1 LHFENVVLLLSEV
14 LQEFELGGTD
24 NSYDRAVFFESLK
37 SDFNGFLFLFV
48 FLGVFGESFFLT
60 VEPVFVESSE
70 SVFVEF
76 LSPDSGQSSESS
88 RGIDISDQSD
98 DNHGRGFDDGDSLDG
113 FFLVQFGSW
122 FFDFSQDV
130 GHSGLEPSESCEVA
144 RFFLVVFRE

>member
-24 NSYDRAVFFESLK
+24 NSYDGAVFFESLK

-88 RGIDISDQSD
+88 RGIDISDQS
-98 DNHGRGFDDGDSLDG
+98 
-113 FFLVQFGSW
+113 
-122 FFDFSQDV
+122 
-130 GHSGLEPSESCEVA
+130 
-144 RFFLVVFRE
+144 